1 MFPCEFC
8 KISLAV
14 CSYRKPP
21 LSTSDRQSD
30 FQTKGLQRERERE
43 KDRERERERESLKSI
58 TADISSITM
67 PYINAI
73 KKKKPLYQTF
83 G

>member
-1 MFPCEFC
+1 MFSCEFC

-21 LSTSDRQSD
+21 LTTSDRQSD
-30 FQTKGLQRERERE
+30 FQTKGL
-43 KDRERERERESLKSI
+43 ERERERDRERDRERNLKSI
-58 TADISSITM
+58 TAEISSITM
-67 PYINAI
+67 SYINAI
-73 KKKKPLYQTF
+73 KKKKPLHQTF